1 MGTTPPSPSHD
12 HFKAIIAYDGT
23 DFYGFQIQA
32 QERTV
37 QGTLETVLQTI
48 ARTPVRVIGA
58 GRTDA
63 GVHAIGQV
71 IAFWMPWRHPPADLQ
86 NALNA
91 NLPPDIVVQHLTT
104 AQPNFHPRFDAHRR
118 QYRYTILNQPLP
130 DVLRR
135 RYTAHIAPPLQ
146 MERMQQA
153 SRLLLG
159 THDFAAFGRPP
170 QGSNTVRTITQAQW
184 QANGPELT
192 FTITA
197 NAFLYRMVRNIVGT
211 LIQVGLGRL
220 NVEDVQTILQTRDRA
235 AAGPPAPAAGLCLT
249 RVIYQDETPF

>member
-1 MGTTPPSPSHD
+1 MGNTTPSPSRTC
-12 HFKAIIAYDGT
+12 FKATIAYDGT
-23 DFYGFQIQA
+23 DFFGFQIQA

-48 ARTPVRVIGA
+48 ARAPVRVTGA

-63 GVHAIGQV
+63 GVHATGQV
-71 IAFWMPWRHPPADLQ
+71 IAFQLPWRHTPADLQ

-91 NLPPDIVVQHLTT
+91 NLPPDIVVQHVTI
-104 AQPNFHPRFDAHRR
+104 APPNFHPRFDARRR

-146 MERMQQA
+146 VERMQQA

-170 QGSNTVRTITQAQW
+170 QGDNTVRTVTQAEW
-184 QANGPELT
+184 QARGSELT

-197 NAFLYRMVRNIVGT
+197 NAFLYRMVRNVVGT

-220 NVEDVQTILQTRDRA
+220 EVD
-235 AAGPPAPAAGLCLT
+235 
-249 RVIYQDETPF
+249 